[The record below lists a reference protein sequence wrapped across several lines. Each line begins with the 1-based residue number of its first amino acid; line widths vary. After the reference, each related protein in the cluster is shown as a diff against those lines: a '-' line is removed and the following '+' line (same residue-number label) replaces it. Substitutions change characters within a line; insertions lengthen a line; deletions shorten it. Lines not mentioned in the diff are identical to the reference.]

1 MVDWTPRV
9 PDAHRR
15 PGVDDGGP
23 ITSLLAT
30 AGMTPNPPASRS
42 AANARP
48 IPRLPLPQVH
58 ASPGTRLRF
67 ASTTMD
73 DRGRLADR
81 TIVRSLGWGPQSAI
95 TVTVLPN
102 AGIIAVLAGGIETLT
117 STGFLRLS
125 ANIRHTCRLR
135 PGDRLLLVARPAERV
150 LLAYP
155 PYAVDAMTS
164 AYHAVTSGPEL
175 R

>member
-1 MVDWTPRV
+1 MVDSTSRV
-9 PDAHRR
+9 PETHLR
-15 PGVDDGGP
+15 PGVDGGRP
-23 ITSLLAT
+23 ITSLLAA
-30 AGMTPNPPASRS
+30 AGMAPMPAASQS
-42 AANARP
+42 ATDGRP
-48 IPRLPLPQVH
+48 IPRLPLPQIH

-95 TVTVLPN
+95 TVTVPLN
-102 AGIIAVLAGGIETLT
+102 AGIIAVLAGGTETLT
-117 STGFLRLS
+117 SGGFLRLS
-125 ANIRHTCRLR
+125 ANTRHTCRLR
-135 PGDRLLLVARPAERV
+135 PGDWLLLVARLADRV
-150 LLAYP
+150 LLAYT

-164 AYHAVTSGPEL
+164 AYHAATSGPEL